1 MTYEETIEWMNR
13 YRAARR
19 AEPGIKEQLREE
31 KRRVEYAETIRRQC
45 PGGPDDGI
53 SSAIQ
58 SINNRQKKLT
68 ADLISGEA
76 ARAEIE
82 TAIASVDDA
91 LEREVLQARYI
102 EGRTNRQIAAR
113 MRITERYVRKLHR
126 RAIFKVT
133 KLVPLSS
140 APVC

>member
-19 AEPGIKEQLREE
+19 AELGIKEQLREE
-31 KRRVEYAETIRRQC
+31 KRRAEYAETIRRQC
-45 PGGPDDGI
+45 PGGPVGEID
-53 SSAIQ
+53 STIQ
-58 SINNRQKKLT
+58 SINARQRKL
-68 ADLISGEA
+68 ADDLIGGET
-76 ARAEIE
+76 ARTEIE
-82 TAIASVDDA
+82 SAIAKVDDA
-91 LEREVLQARYI
+91 LEREVLKARYI
-102 EGRTNRQIAAR
+102 EDRTNRQIAVR

>member
-13 YRAARR
+13 YRTARR
-19 AEPGIKEQLREE
+19 VEPGVKEQLREE
-31 KRRVEYAETIRRQC
+31 KRRAEYAETLRHQC

-76 ARAEIE
+76 ARVEIE
-82 TAIASVDDA
+82 TAIGKVDDA